1 MRSPP
6 ALRAHAPHLA
16 VLDIVDYALDTAVWA
31 LMDDFPALRGDPHPW
46 HPTPP
51 DHLAAQRLLR
61 QIRTFAH
68 ALDRY
73 RRALATPPESP
84 PPSPAD
90 DDIDF

>member
-1 MRSPP
+1 MRPSP
-6 ALRAHAPHLA
+6 ALRARAPHLA
-16 VLDIVDYALDTAVWA
+16 VLDIVDYALDTALRV

-46 HPTPP
+46 RPAPP

-61 QIRTFAH
+61 QIRTFAR

-73 RRALATPPESP
+73 RHALATPPESP

-90 DDIDF
+90 HDIDF